1 MHLTKCIMAP
11 TDSGS
16 CNETVEVIVVAVGWG
31 GGIRRISKRDC
42 EENTNRHSGTGWL
55 RNSIH
60 RNVRYT
66 HAVTANMTNVPPL
79 PLNLSQP
86 C

>member
-16 CNETVEVIVVAVGWG
+16 CHCGGRGWG

-42 EENTNRHSGTGWL
+42 EENTNRHGGTGWL

-66 HAVTANMTNVPPL
+66 HAVTTNMTNVPPL

>member
-16 CNETVEVIVVAVGWG
+16 CNETVEVIVVAVVGE

-42 EENTNRHSGTGWL
+42 EENTNRHGGTGWL

-60 RNVRYT
+60 RNVHYT
-66 HAVTANMTNVPPL
+66 HAVTTNMTNVPPL